1 LDPCF
6 GPRGSTNAGW
16 RRWKTPDEET
26 SEQEEADGQEA
37 TAEPARS
44 GPAPETGSSRK
55 VAELTDDLVRL
66 QAEFENYRKRVDRES
81 AQRTNTGTVKVVAD
95 LLPLLDAFD
104 KALEDAKANG
114 DAASLRR
121 GMEILHRQLI
131 QILKGLGLREV
142 RADGMLDP
150 FEHEAMMRQETDA
163 AEDGKVLEVF
173 QKGYALGPKVIRTA
187 KVKVAKAPE
196 PQITDHDTPESE
208 EQEEEKEED

>member
-1 LDPCF
+1 LDSCI

-16 RRWKTPDEET
+16 RRWKTPEDEAP
-26 SEQEEADGQEA
+26 EQDEAEGQET
-37 TAEPARS
+37 TAEPTRP
-44 GPAPETGSSRK
+44 GPEPDTDSSRK

-66 QAEFENYRKRVDRES
+66 QAEFENYRKRIDRES
-81 AQRTNTGTVKVVAD
+81 AQRTNIGMVKVVAE

-104 KALEDAKANG
+104 KALEDAKRNG
-114 DAASLRR
+114 DAVSLRK
-121 GMEILHRQLI
+121 GMEILHRQLVH
-131 QILKGLGLREV
+131 ILKGLGLREV
-142 RADGMLDP
+142 GTDGMLDP

-173 QKGYALGPKVIRTA
+173 QKGYALGPRVIRTA